1 MIDGI
6 VSIRS
11 PRLFLVLSGKE
22 NDPRGPRG
30 ERLQRARHSELDV
43 FCRNG
48 KLEMRDGVWE
58 MAHRHL

>member
-11 PRLFLVLSGKE
+11 PRLFLVLTGKD
-22 NDPRGPRG
+22 NDPRGLCG

-43 FCRNG
+43 FCRIS
-48 KLEMRDGVWE
+48 KWEMRDGVWE
-58 MAHRHL
+58 MAHGHL